1 MCEADSAPYFTILFA
16 AALLAADH
24 ASLAVSGLCETTLQ
38 AIQSFDII
46 NITVFS
52 ILKLYTQLTDMGK
65 HVSLCWIP
73 SHVGIKGNAMADNAA
88 KEGRLFVLSSLKARF
103 PQRASFRIYPSYA
116 WKNGKIHGTA
126 PRQIN
131 CFQSNQ
137 YLAKTNRIHHY
148 AVVTKQSSLG

>member
-73 SHVGIKGNAMADNAA
+73 SHVGIKGNEMADKAA
-88 KEGRLFVLSSLKARF
+88 KDDTCSVITQIKIPLESFF
-103 PQRASFRIYPSYA
+103 PYISKLCMEEWQDSWDSI
-116 WKNGKIHGTA
+116 TCM
-126 PRQIN
+126 Q
-131 CFQSNQ
+131 
-137 YLAKTNRIHHY
+137 
-148 AVVTKQSSLG
+148 